1 MATTRARKEGVA
13 MPDVTIRPLAAS
25 DRAGLAAAFAHL
37 SDDTRRRRFRSVAK
51 RLGERELDRLTRI
64 DHHAHEALVAV
75 APDTGQIV
83 GVARFITLA
92 DDPQAAEVG
101 IAVDDEWQHRGIG
114 RQLMDQLVAR
124 ARAERISRLV
134 AYVNDENLPVLAW
147 VRRAGGLAVARDGDE
162 TLYSFTIDAAE
173 PEREAA
179 A

>member
-1 MATTRARKEGVA
+1 MALTPAREEGA
-13 MPDVTIRPLAAS
+13 LMPRVTIRPLAPS

-37 SDDTRRRRFRSVAK
+37 SEETRRRRFRSMAK
-51 RLGERELDRLTRI
+51 QLGERDLDRLTRI
-64 DHHAHEALVAV
+64 DHHGHEALAAV
-75 APDTGQIV
+75 APETGQIV
-83 GVARFITLA
+83 GVARFIALA

-114 RQLMDQLVAR
+114 RQLMDQLAAR
-124 ARAERISRLV
+124 ARAEGISRLV

-162 TLYSFTIDAAE
+162 TLYSFTIDAVE

>member
-1 MATTRARKEGVA
+1 MAPGPAREEGA
-13 MPDVTIRPLAAS
+13 LMPDVTIRPLAAS

-37 SDDTRRRRFRSVAK
+37 RDETRRRRFRGMAK
-51 RLGERELDRLTRI
+51 RLGEHELDRLTRI
-64 DHHAHEALVAV
+64 DHHGHEALAAL

-83 GVARFITLA
+83 GVARFIVLA
-92 DDPQAAEVG
+92 DVPQAAEVG

-124 ARAERISRLV
+124 ARAEGISRLV
-134 AYVNDENLPVLAW
+134 AYVNDENLQVLAW

-162 TLYSFTIDAAE
+162 TLYSVTIDAAG
-173 PEREAA
+173 PGREAA

>member
-1 MATTRARKEGVA
+1 

-37 SDDTRRRRFRSVAK
+37 SDETRRRRFRGLAK
-51 RLGERELDRLTRI
+51 RLGERELDHLTRI
-64 DHHAHEALVAV
+64 DHHGHEALAAV

-83 GVARFITLA
+83 GVARFIALA
-92 DDPQAAEVG
+92 DDPQAAEVSV
-101 IAVDDEWQHRGIG
+101 AVDDEWQHGGIG
-114 RQLMDQLVAR
+114 HQLMDQLVAR
-124 ARAERISRLV
+124 ARPEGISRLV

-147 VRRAGGLAVARDGDE
+147 VRRAGGLAVAREGDE
-162 TLYSFTIDAAE
+162 TLYSFTIDAAG

>member
-1 MATTRARKEGVA
+1 MAATRAREEGVA
-13 MPDVTIRPLAAS
+13 MPRVTIRPLAAS
-25 DRAGLAAAFAHL
+25 DRAGLAAAFARL
-37 SDDTRRRRFRSVAK
+37 SDETRRRRFRGVAK

-64 DHHAHEALVAV
+64 DHHGHEALAAV
-75 APDTGQIV
+75 APHTGQIV
-83 GVARFITLA
+83 GVARFIALS

-101 IAVDDEWQHRGIG
+101 VAVDDEWQHRGIG
-114 RQLMDQLVAR
+114 RQLMDHLVAR
-124 ARAERISRLV
+124 ARAEGISRLV

-162 TLYSFTIDAAE
+162 TLYSFTIDAVE